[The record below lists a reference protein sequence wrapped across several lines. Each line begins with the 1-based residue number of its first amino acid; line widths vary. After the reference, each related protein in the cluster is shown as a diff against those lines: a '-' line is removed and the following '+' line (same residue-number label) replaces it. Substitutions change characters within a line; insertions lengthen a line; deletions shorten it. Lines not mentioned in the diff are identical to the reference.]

1 MLYFN
6 TLQIYKVGKS
16 VKFPR
21 KEDSDFRSVTC
32 YQLKLILHH
41 HDPRPTLPL
50 YKAGKGFKTKLLYRI
65 QKIIY
70 LYE

>member
-1 MLYFN
+1 MQELLNLKAAGTY
-6 TLQIYKVGKS
+6 
-16 VKFPR
+16 
-21 KEDSDFRSVTC
+21 SDHSA
-32 YQLKLILHH
+32 LKGILHH

-65 QKIIY
+65 QQIIY